1 MKISKL
7 KIKNLFGISEFEA
20 DGKSLKLLGANGTGK
35 TSVLDAIRL
44 ALSNKTDREY
54 VVKNGET
61 EGEIFI
67 EFDNGI
73 AIQRK
78 PRTNMTDYKKITE
91 NGKEVQ
97 RPEEFLNN
105 LFSRM
110 QLNPVQF
117 IELDEKEQNR
127 ILLELI
133 KYDWD
138 LNKIEQWF
146 GEIPPAVDYS
156 KTILEVL
163 QQIASEDGFYYQQR
177 RKINGEIKEKKA
189 VVEEMVRSIPEGF
202 NAQKWEAYNIGE
214 TYSKIENAI
223 QHNAKIEKAQ
233 EMQKNYETKIAAF
246 KSEKETEI
254 SKIKQGILDEI
265 TVQKT
270 KIASLEAELI
280 AAKERLSKIGEN
292 EADKIKVA
300 EANFET
306 NISKYNEE
314 LKAFEP
320 FLNKKRINVQ
330 ELQDEAETAN
340 KMKIHLSEHQR
351 MVKINEEID
360 ILIEKSEEFTNKIEL
375 ARTLPAQILSEAELP
390 LENMTTDGS
399 IVLIN
404 NLPVSNLSE
413 GEKLNLCVDVAMKN
427 DKGLQ
432 IVLIDGVEKLSSKN
446 RLALFEKCKNAG
458 LQFIATRTTDDSE
471 LTVVEL

>member
-1 MKISKL
+1 MWCPKCKTEYRDGITVCADCGEKL
-7 KIKNLFGISEFEA
+7 VEGTA
-20 DGKSLKLLGANGTGK
+20 DDFDVVEICDLKDDEMAEN
-35 TSVLDAIRL
+35 
-44 ALSNKTDREY
+44 
-54 VVKNGET
+54 
-61 EGEIFI
+61 FI
-67 EFDNGI
+67 EYLG
-73 AIQRK
+73 
-78 PRTNMTDYKKITE
+78 
-91 NGKEVQ
+91 
-97 RPEEFLNN
+97 
-105 LFSRM
+105 
-110 QLNPVQF
+110 
-117 IELDEKEQNR
+117 
-127 ILLELI
+127 
-133 KYDWD
+133 
-138 LNKIEQWF
+138 
-146 GEIPPAVDYS
+146 
-156 KTILEVL
+156 
-163 QQIASEDGFYYQQR
+163 
-177 RKINGEIKEKKA
+177 
-189 VVEEMVRSIPEGF
+189 
-202 NAQKWEAYNIGE
+202 
-214 TYSKIENAI
+214 YSKIENAI